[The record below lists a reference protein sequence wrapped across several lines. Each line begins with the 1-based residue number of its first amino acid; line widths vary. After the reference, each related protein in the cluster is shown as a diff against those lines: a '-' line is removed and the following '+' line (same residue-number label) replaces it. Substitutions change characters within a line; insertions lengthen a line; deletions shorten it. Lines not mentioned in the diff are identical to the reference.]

1 MHQLDSNSELLS
13 LVFSVKITS
22 LASGG
27 KVGGRS
33 GFWGCSPAYSTPV
46 RIAHHISERG
56 LIALIGR
63 LSKQKYKHRRGRS
76 KEQSK
81 QTNSTVPSGD
91 TAGKGCPRRH
101 GPGGRPVV

>member
-33 GFWGCSPAYSTPV
+33 GAAHQYSTPV
-46 RIAHHISERG
+46 RIPTSERG
-56 LIALIGR
+56 
-63 LSKQKYKHRRGRS
+63 SY
-76 KEQSK
+76 
-81 QTNSTVPSGD
+81 
-91 TAGKGCPRRH
+91 
-101 GPGGRPVV
+101 

>member
-33 GFWGCSPAYSTPV
+33 GAAHQRIVLLYVSPTTSL
-46 RIAHHISERG
+46 RG
-56 LIALIGR
+56 G
-63 LSKQKYKHRRGRS
+63 S
-76 KEQSK
+76 
-81 QTNSTVPSGD
+81 
-91 TAGKGCPRRH
+91 
-101 GPGGRPVV
+101 